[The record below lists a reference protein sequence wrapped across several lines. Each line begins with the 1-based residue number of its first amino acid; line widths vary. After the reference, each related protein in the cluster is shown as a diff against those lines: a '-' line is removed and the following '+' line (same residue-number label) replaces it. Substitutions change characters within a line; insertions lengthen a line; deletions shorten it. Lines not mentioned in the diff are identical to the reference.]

1 MIQTIC
7 LWESAYKIAI
17 DMADGKRAVD
27 LNGNS
32 FSDKCIA
39 KATRDTQVVKGA
51 QLSETESNGFIISY
65 LRIFCCPFIHPM
77 ETLAAATQAPLPP
90 RRLPRRLQRALLGKL
105 QGLGRRFL
113 IRPFCITILY
123 HNLLLFI
130 DISHI

>member
-1 MIQTIC
+1 MS
-7 LWESAYKIAI
+7 LESAYKIAI
-17 DMADGKRAVD
+17 DMADGKRVVD
-27 LNGNS
+27 PNGNS

-39 KATRDTQVVKGA
+39 KTTRDTQVVKGA
-51 QLSETESNGFIISY
+51 QILEIESNGLTISY
-65 LRIFCCPFIHPM
+65 VHIFRCPFIHPM
-77 ETLAAATQAPLPP
+77 ETLAAATRAPLPP

-105 QGLGRRFL
+105 QGLGGRFL